1 MNASKSS
8 FERQYSYNLDDF
20 DIVLDIDICTDNNSS
35 CDGINDEDELFV
47 MEQILSIESF
57 WDSAQKLHFK
67 LSDVEHFSNLFEI
80 FSVVMELNDKER
92 DELNVRFGDI

>member
-57 WDSAQKLHFK
+57 
-67 LSDVEHFSNLFEI
+67 
-80 FSVVMELNDKER
+80 
-92 DELNVRFGDI
+92 